1 MGSGDVELL
10 YLFDSLF
17 EFVSNLFKFLF
28 GLVLFSGLGSFMLL
42 KVVNNMFMLN
52 FVKEIRFFIG
62 GGLGIVGCSF
72 GFGRD
77 LGMGVIN

>member
-1 MGSGDVELL
+1 
-10 YLFDSLF
+10 
-17 EFVSNLFKFLF
+17 
-28 GLVLFSGLGSFMLL
+28 
-42 KVVNNMFMLN
+42 MFMLN